1 MWYKWVD
8 MLKRHGDEINDA
20 LRADYDKRVYERY
33 LESIFKSVNTTPNLG
48 YCGRARLGEM
58 HKNVA
63 KERRTNIVYRTMPD
77 LPVHD
82 VQFFAPSDQHPIL
95 FEELYSQESAGSDDF
110 ALM

>member
-8 MLKRHGDEINDA
+8 ILRRHGDDVNES

-63 KERRTNIVYRTMPD
+63 KERRANMVYRKMAP
-77 LPVHD
+77 LVVHD
-82 VQFFAPSDQHPIL
+82 LLFFAPP
-95 FEELYSQESAGSDDF
+95 
-110 ALM
+110 